1 MGSINDTLFIFIL
14 FFLNNRGVANVSVD
28 NHENV
33 PAVPA
38 VPAVPVVPAVPAVP
52 AAPAVPTVQ
61 VVQAVPVVPAV
72 NQSVHSPLPGPSGLQ
87 VNEPVAGPSGIRK
100 PSGSSVTDFLD
111 KLPKL
116 DYR

>member
-1 MGSINDTLFIFIL
+1 MRSINDSLFIFIL

-38 VPAVPVVPAVPAVP
+38 VPAVPVVPAVPA
-52 AAPAVPTVQ
+52 APAVPTVQ
-61 VVQAVPVVPAV
+61 VVLVVPVVPAV